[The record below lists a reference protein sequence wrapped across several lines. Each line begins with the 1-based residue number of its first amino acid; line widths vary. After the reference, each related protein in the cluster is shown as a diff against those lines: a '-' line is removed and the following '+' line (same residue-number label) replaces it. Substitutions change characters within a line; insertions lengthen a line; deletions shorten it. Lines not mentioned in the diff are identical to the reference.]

1 MTDIIA
7 RPLARPLARPP
18 FDPELAAA
26 LALLG
31 ETLPPTLT
39 PEMIPFM
46 RQAPLMTLDENLL
59 AEREITRRDV
69 TIRGYDGDDILVT
82 VMSREGHDTSGPG
95 IYHTHGGGMI
105 VGDRFTG
112 IESLI
117 GWIDRHDAVVVTVE
131 Y

>member
-1 MTDIIA
+1 MTDIIV
-7 RPLARPLARPP
+7 RPLARPP

-59 AEREITRRDV
+59 AEREITRRDI
-69 TIRGYDGDDILVT
+69 TIRGYDGDDILIR
-82 VMSREGHDTSGPG
+82 REFLPAEPNFQVWEQEEVARGQ
-95 IYHTHGGGMI
+95 
-105 VGDRFTG
+105 VRR
-112 IESLI
+112 I
-117 GWIDRHDAVVVTVE
+117 GWMRNQFEA
-131 Y
+131 